1 MAGLSPEEKR
11 EAPLLLDTAPPRTL
25 GFTDQAAFWGNIGVS
40 LIGFSG
46 AAYVLYPTG
55 HPPLPLVGALL
66 ATVLGTV
73 VGTAMVA
80 GTGAVGTRTGAPA
93 MVVLR
98 GLFGTK
104 LSFLPTVANIV
115 QCIGWGVYELTVI
128 ALGVSAM
135 THDGVPHGLVIIAA
149 GVLSTVMAIWPLR
162 VVHLL
167 RKYVTVAVG
176 IAMVYFT
183 VQLLGS
189 PVPEPTETSWSG
201 FFPAVD
207 TTLAVAVSFVPL
219 AADYA
224 RHSRTVRASAGATVV
239 GYSIAQ
245 IWCYILGTIA
255 ILQAGGDATKIFDTF
270 LGVTAGWAFFAIL
283 VLREADQSFA
293 NVYSTTMSLQ
303 NLLPR
308 VDRRVLAAG
317 VGLIVTL
324 LALPVRDFSS
334 YANFLYLIGSV
345 FVPMSAVLMVDFFL
359 GRGRRAWNLDQD
371 SPGRPLMLLPW
382 AIGFVTYQLLN
393 PGSISWWADF
403 WRKVQDATGIHAT
416 WWTSASLFSFL
427 VAAVATA
434 LLVGLSGGFRPKARR
449 NDGDRPTA

>member
-1 MAGLSPEEKR
+1 MAGISPEAR
-11 EAPLLLDTAPPRTL
+11 EAPLLLDTEPPRTL

-55 HPPLPLVGALL
+55 HPPLPLLGALL
-66 ATVLGTV
+66 ATLLGTL

-98 GLFGTK
+98 GLFGTR
-104 LSFLPTVANIV
+104 LSFVPTVANVV
-115 QCIGWGVYELTVI
+115 QCVGWGVYELTVI
-128 ALGVSAM
+128 ALGVAAM
-135 THDGVPHGLVIIAA
+135 TQDRVPHALVIVAA

-176 IAMVYFT
+176 IAMAYFT
-183 VQLLGS
+183 VALLRS
-189 PVPEPTETSWSG
+189 EVPAPTETSWSG

-207 TTLAVAVSFVPL
+207 TTLAVSVSFVPL

-224 RHSRTVRASAGATVV
+224 RHSRTVRDSAGATIL
-239 GYSIAQ
+239 GYSAAQ
-245 IWCYILGTIA
+245 IWCYVLGTIA
-255 ILQAGGDATKIFDTF
+255 ILQAGGDATKVFDTF
-270 LGVTAGWAFFAIL
+270 LGVTAGWAFFAVL

-293 NVYSTTMSLQ
+293 NVYSTAMSLQ

-308 VDRRVLAAG
+308 VDRRVLAAA
-317 VGLIVTL
+317 VGAVVTL

-345 FVPMSAVLMVDFFL
+345 FVPLSAVLMVDFFL
-359 GRGRRAWNLDQD
+359 GRGRRSWNLAQNA
-371 SPGRPLMLLPW
+371 PARPLMLLPW
-382 AIGFVTYQLLN
+382 AIGFVTYQLFN
-393 PGSISWWADF
+393 PGSIGWWADF
-403 WRKVQDATGIHAT
+403 WRTVQDTTGIHPG
-416 WWTSASLFSFL
+416 WWSSASLFSFL
-427 VAAVATA
+427 AAAVVTA
-434 LLVGLSGGFRPKARR
+434 AVVLVQRR
-449 NDGDRPTA
+449 RA

>member
-1 MAGLSPEEKR
+1 MAGISPEAR
-11 EAPLLLDTAPPRTL
+11 EAPLLLDTEPPRTL

-55 HPPLPLVGALL
+55 HPPLPLLGALL
-66 ATVLGTV
+66 ATLLGTL

-98 GLFGTK
+98 GLFGTR
-104 LSFLPTVANIV
+104 LSFVPTVANVV
-115 QCIGWGVYELTVI
+115 QCVGWGVYELTVI
-128 ALGVSAM
+128 ALGVAAM
-135 THDGVPHGLVIIAA
+135 TQDRVPHALVIVAA

-183 VQLLGS
+183 VALLRS
-189 PVPEPTETSWSG
+189 EVPAPTETSWSG

-207 TTLAVAVSFVPL
+207 TTLAVSVSFVPL

-224 RHSRTVRASAGATVV
+224 RHSRTVRDSAGATIL
-239 GYSIAQ
+239 GYSAAQ
-245 IWCYILGTIA
+245 IWCYVLGTIA
-255 ILQAGGDATKIFDTF
+255 ILQAGGDATKVFDTF
-270 LGVTAGWAFFAIL
+270 LGVTAGWAFFAVL

-293 NVYSTTMSLQ
+293 NVYSTAMSLQ

-308 VDRRVLAAG
+308 VDRRVLAAA
-317 VGLIVTL
+317 VGAVVTL

-345 FVPMSAVLMVDFFL
+345 FVPLSAVLMVDFFL
-359 GRGRRAWNLDQD
+359 GRGRRSWNLAQNA
-371 SPGRPLMLLPW
+371 PARPLMLLPW
-382 AIGFVTYQLLN
+382 AIGFVTYQLFN
-393 PGSISWWADF
+393 PGSIGWWADF
-403 WRKVQDATGIHAT
+403 WRTVQDTTGIHPG
-416 WWTSASLFSFL
+416 WWSSASLFSFL
-427 VAAVATA
+427 AAAVVTA
-434 LLVGLSGGFRPKARR
+434 AVVLVQRR
-449 NDGDRPTA
+449 RA

>member
-1 MAGLSPEEKR
+1 MTIAGISPEAR
-11 EAPLLLDTAPPRTL
+11 EAPLLLDTEPPRTL

-55 HPPLPLVGALL
+55 HPPLPLLGALL
-66 ATVLGTV
+66 ATLLGTL

-98 GLFGTK
+98 GLFGTR
-104 LSFLPTVANIV
+104 LSFVPTVANVV
-115 QCIGWGVYELTVI
+115 QCVGWGVYELTVI
-128 ALGVSAM
+128 ALGVAAM
-135 THDGVPHGLVIIAA
+135 TQDRVPHALVIVAA

-183 VQLLGS
+183 VALLRS
-189 PVPEPTETSWSG
+189 EVPAPTETSWSG

-207 TTLAVAVSFVPL
+207 TTLAVSVSFVPL

-224 RHSRTVRASAGATVV
+224 RHSRTVRDSAGATII
-239 GYSIAQ
+239 GYSAAQ
-245 IWCYILGTIA
+245 IWCYVLGTIA
-255 ILQAGGDATKIFDTF
+255 ILQAGGDTTKVFDTF
-270 LGVTAGWAFFAIL
+270 LGVTAGWAFFAVL

-293 NVYSTTMSLQ
+293 NVYSTAMSLQ

-308 VDRRVLAAG
+308 VDRRVLAAA
-317 VGLIVTL
+317 VGAVVTL

-345 FVPMSAVLMVDFFL
+345 FVPLSAVLMVDYFL
-359 GRGRRAWNLDQD
+359 GRGRRSWNLAQNA
-371 SPGRPLMLLPW
+371 PARPLMLLPW
-382 AIGFVTYQLLN
+382 AIGFVTYQLFN

-403 WRKVQDATGIHAT
+403 WRTVQDTTGIHPG
-416 WWTSASLFSFL
+416 WWSSASLFSFL
-427 VAAVATA
+427 AAAVVTA
-434 LLVGLSGGFRPKARR
+434 VVVLVQRR
-449 NDGDRPTA
+449 RA

>member
-1 MAGLSPEEKR
+1 MTIAGISPDAR
-11 EAPLLLDTAPPRTL
+11 EAPLLLDTEPPRTL

-55 HPPLPLVGALL
+55 HPPLPLLGALL
-66 ATVLGTV
+66 ATLLGTL

-98 GLFGTK
+98 GLFGTR
-104 LSFLPTVANIV
+104 LSFVPTVANVV
-115 QCIGWGVYELTVI
+115 QCVGWGVYELTVI
-128 ALGVSAM
+128 ALGVAAM
-135 THDGVPHGLVIIAA
+135 TQDRVPHALVIVAA

-183 VQLLGS
+183 VALLRS
-189 PVPEPTETSWSG
+189 EVPAPTETSWSG

-207 TTLAVAVSFVPL
+207 TTLAVSVSFVPL

-224 RHSRTVRASAGATVV
+224 RHSRTVRDSAGATIL
-239 GYSIAQ
+239 GYSAAQ
-245 IWCYILGTIA
+245 IWCYVLGTIA
-255 ILQAGGDATKIFDTF
+255 ILQAGGDATKVFDTF
-270 LGVTAGWAFFAIL
+270 LGVTAGWAFFAVL

-293 NVYSTTMSLQ
+293 NVYSTAMSLQ

-308 VDRRVLAAG
+308 VDRRVLAAA
-317 VGLIVTL
+317 VGAVVTL

-345 FVPMSAVLMVDFFL
+345 FVPLSAVLMVDFFL
-359 GRGRRAWNLDQD
+359 GRGRRSWNLAQNA
-371 SPGRPLMLLPW
+371 PARPLMLLPW
-382 AIGFVTYQLLN
+382 AIGFVTYQLFN
-393 PGSISWWADF
+393 PGSIGWWADF
-403 WRKVQDATGIHAT
+403 WRTVQDTTGIHPG
-416 WWTSASLFSFL
+416 WWSSASLFSFL
-427 VAAVATA
+427 AAAVVTA
-434 LLVGLSGGFRPKARR
+434 AVVLVQRR
-449 NDGDRPTA
+449 RA

>member
-1 MAGLSPEEKR
+1 MTIAGISPEAR
-11 EAPLLLDTAPPRTL
+11 EAPLLLDTEPPRTL

-55 HPPLPLVGALL
+55 HPPLPLLGALL
-66 ATVLGTV
+66 ATLLGTL

-98 GLFGTK
+98 GLFGTR
-104 LSFLPTVANIV
+104 LSFVPTVANVV
-115 QCIGWGVYELTVI
+115 QCVGWGVYELTVI
-128 ALGVSAM
+128 ALGVAAM
-135 THDGVPHGLVIIAA
+135 TQDRVPHALVIVAA

-183 VQLLGS
+183 VALLRS
-189 PVPEPTETSWSG
+189 EVPAPTETSWSG

-207 TTLAVAVSFVPL
+207 TTLAVSVSFVPL

-224 RHSRTVRASAGATVV
+224 RHSRTVRDSAGATIL
-239 GYSIAQ
+239 GYSAAQ
-245 IWCYILGTIA
+245 IWCYVLGTIA
-255 ILQAGGDATKIFDTF
+255 ILQAGGDATKVFDTF
-270 LGVTAGWAFFAIL
+270 LGVTAGWAFFAVL

-293 NVYSTTMSLQ
+293 NVYSTAMSLQ

-308 VDRRVLAAG
+308 VDRRVLAAA
-317 VGLIVTL
+317 VGAVVTL

-345 FVPMSAVLMVDFFL
+345 FVPLSAVLMVDFFL
-359 GRGRRAWNLDQD
+359 GRGRRSWNLAQNA
-371 SPGRPLMLLPW
+371 PARPLMLLPW
-382 AIGFVTYQLLN
+382 AIGFVTYQLFN
-393 PGSISWWADF
+393 PGSIGWWADF
-403 WRKVQDATGIHAT
+403 WRTVQDTTGIHPG
-416 WWTSASLFSFL
+416 WWSSASLFSFL
-427 VAAVATA
+427 AAAVVTA
-434 LLVGLSGGFRPKARR
+434 AVVLVQRR
-449 NDGDRPTA
+449 RA

>member
-1 MAGLSPEEKR
+1 MTIAGISPEAR
-11 EAPLLLDTAPPRTL
+11 EAPLLLDTEPPRTL

-55 HPPLPLVGALL
+55 HPPLPLLGALL
-66 ATVLGTV
+66 ATLLGTL

-98 GLFGTK
+98 GLFGTR
-104 LSFLPTVANIV
+104 LSFVPTVANVV
-115 QCIGWGVYELTVI
+115 QCVGWGVYELTVI
-128 ALGVSAM
+128 ALGVAAM
-135 THDGVPHGLVIIAA
+135 TQDRVPHALVIVAA

-176 IAMVYFT
+176 IAMAYFT
-183 VQLLGS
+183 VALLRS
-189 PVPEPTETSWSG
+189 EVPAPTETSWSG

-207 TTLAVAVSFVPL
+207 TTLAVSVSFVPL

-224 RHSRTVRASAGATVV
+224 RHSRTVRDSAGATIL
-239 GYSIAQ
+239 GYSAAQ
-245 IWCYILGTIA
+245 IWCYVLGTIA
-255 ILQAGGDATKIFDTF
+255 ILQAGGDATKVFDTF
-270 LGVTAGWAFFAIL
+270 LGVTAGWAFFAVL

-293 NVYSTTMSLQ
+293 NVYSTAMSLQ

-308 VDRRVLAAG
+308 VDRRVLAAA
-317 VGLIVTL
+317 VGAVVTL

-345 FVPMSAVLMVDFFL
+345 FVPLSAVLMVDFFL
-359 GRGRRAWNLDQD
+359 GRGRRSWNLAQNA
-371 SPGRPLMLLPW
+371 PARPLMLLPW
-382 AIGFVTYQLLN
+382 AIGFVTYQLFN
-393 PGSISWWADF
+393 PGSIGWWADF
-403 WRKVQDATGIHAT
+403 WRTVQDTTGIHPG
-416 WWTSASLFSFL
+416 WWSSASLFSFL
-427 VAAVATA
+427 AAAVVTA
-434 LLVGLSGGFRPKARR
+434 AVVLVQRR
-449 NDGDRPTA
+449 RA

>member
-1 MAGLSPEEKR
+1 MTIAGISPDAR
-11 EAPLLLDTAPPRTL
+11 EAPLLLDTEPPRTL

-55 HPPLPLVGALL
+55 HPPLPLLGALL
-66 ATVLGTV
+66 ATLLGTL

-98 GLFGTK
+98 GLFGTR
-104 LSFLPTVANIV
+104 LSFVPTVANVV
-115 QCIGWGVYELTVI
+115 QCVGWGVYELTVI
-128 ALGVSAM
+128 ALGVAAM
-135 THDGVPHGLVIIAA
+135 TQDRVPHALVIVAA

-183 VQLLGS
+183 VALLRS
-189 PVPEPTETSWSG
+189 EVPAPTETSWSG

-207 TTLAVAVSFVPL
+207 TTLAVSVSFVPL

-224 RHSRTVRASAGATVV
+224 RHSRTVRDSAGATIL
-239 GYSIAQ
+239 GYSAAQ
-245 IWCYILGTIA
+245 IWCYVLGTIA
-255 ILQAGGDATKIFDTF
+255 ILQAGGDATKVFDTF
-270 LGVTAGWAFFAIL
+270 LGVTAGWAFFAVL

-293 NVYSTTMSLQ
+293 NVYSTAMSLQ

-308 VDRRVLAAG
+308 VDRRVLAAA
-317 VGLIVTL
+317 VGAVVTL

-345 FVPMSAVLMVDFFL
+345 FVPLSAVLMVDFFL
-359 GRGRRAWNLDQD
+359 GRGRHSWNLAQNA
-371 SPGRPLMLLPW
+371 PARPLMLLPW
-382 AIGFVTYQLLN
+382 AIGFVTYQLFN
-393 PGSISWWADF
+393 PGSIGWWADF
-403 WRKVQDATGIHAT
+403 WRTVQDTTGIRPG
-416 WWTSASLFSFL
+416 WWSSASLFSFL
-427 VAAVATA
+427 AAAVVTA
-434 LLVGLSGGFRPKARR
+434 VVVLVQRR
-449 NDGDRPTA
+449 RA

>member
-1 MAGLSPEEKR
+1 MAGISPDAR
-11 EAPLLLDTAPPRTL
+11 EAPLLLDTEPPRTL

-55 HPPLPLVGALL
+55 HPPLPLLGALL
-66 ATVLGTV
+66 ATLLGTL

-98 GLFGTK
+98 GLFGTR
-104 LSFLPTVANIV
+104 LSFVPTVANVV
-115 QCIGWGVYELTVI
+115 QCVGWGVYELTVI
-128 ALGVSAM
+128 ALGVAAM
-135 THDGVPHGLVIIAA
+135 TQDRVPHALVIVAA

-183 VQLLGS
+183 VALLRS
-189 PVPEPTETSWSG
+189 EVPAPTETSWSG

-207 TTLAVAVSFVPL
+207 TTLAVSVSFVPL

-224 RHSRTVRASAGATVV
+224 RHSRTVRDSAGATIL
-239 GYSIAQ
+239 GYSAAQ
-245 IWCYILGTIA
+245 IWCYVLGTIA
-255 ILQAGGDATKIFDTF
+255 ILQAGGDATKVFDTF
-270 LGVTAGWAFFAIL
+270 LGVTAGWAFFAVL

-293 NVYSTTMSLQ
+293 NVYSTAMSLQ

-308 VDRRVLAAG
+308 VDRRVLAAA
-317 VGLIVTL
+317 VGAVVTL

-345 FVPMSAVLMVDFFL
+345 FVPLSAVLMVDFFL
-359 GRGRRAWNLDQD
+359 GRGRRSWNLAQNA
-371 SPGRPLMLLPW
+371 PARPLMLLPW
-382 AIGFVTYQLLN
+382 AIGFVTYQLFN
-393 PGSISWWADF
+393 PGSIGWWADF
-403 WRKVQDATGIHAT
+403 WRTVQDTTGIHPG
-416 WWTSASLFSFL
+416 WWSSASLFSFL
-427 VAAVATA
+427 AAAVVTA
-434 LLVGLSGGFRPKARR
+434 AVVLVQRR
-449 NDGDRPTA
+449 RA

>member
-1 MAGLSPEEKR
+1 MTIAGASPEEKQ

-25 GFTDQAAFWGNIGVS
+25 GFTDQAAFWANIGVS

-66 ATVLGTV
+66 ATLLGTL

-104 LSFLPTVANIV
+104 LSYLPTLANII
-115 QCIGWGVYELTVI
+115 QCVGWGVYELTVI

-135 THDGVPHGLVIIAA
+135 TDDRVPHALVIVAA
-149 GVLSTVMAIWPLR
+149 GVFSTVMAIWPLR

-176 IAMVYFT
+176 IALVYFT
-183 VQLLGS
+183 VQLLRN
-189 PVPEPTETSWSG
+189 PVPEPTDTSWSG

-207 TTLAVAVSFVPL
+207 TTLAVSVSFVPL

-224 RHSRTVRASAGATVV
+224 RHARSVRSSAGATIV
-239 GYSIAQ
+239 GYSAAQ
-245 IWCYILGTIA
+245 IWCYVLGTIA
-255 ILQAGGDATKIFDTF
+255 ILQAGGDASKIFDTF
-270 LGVTAGWAFFAIL
+270 LGVTAGWAFFAVL
-283 VLREADQSFA
+283 VLRETDQSFA
-293 NVYSTTMSLQ
+293 NVYSTAMSLQ

-308 VDRRVLAAG
+308 VDRRVLASA
-317 VGLIVTL
+317 VGLAVIL

-345 FVPMSAVLMVDFFL
+345 FVPLSAVLIVDYFL
-359 GRGRRAWNLDQD
+359 GRGRRHWNLEQN
-371 SPGRPLMLLPW
+371 SPARPLMLLPW
-382 AIGFVTYQLLN
+382 ACGFVTYQLCN
-393 PGSISWWADF
+393 PGSISWWAQF
-403 WRKVQDATGIHAT
+403 WSKVQDATGIHPG
-416 WWTSASLFSFL
+416 WWSSASLFSWL
-427 VAAVATA
+427 VAALVTAA
-434 LLVGLSGGFRPKARR
+434 LLLIARR
-449 NDGDRPTA
+449 RA